1 MLNFSEKGSPALL
14 LTARLLTSRWEFA
27 YFSLDIPKVGTFYSQ
42 GGNVLFPGWEQLLPL
57 MLAIAAFNGSRIF
70 IKWLLLMDK
79 CHFFHP
85 LPLKFRNAFI

>member
-57 MLAIAAFNGSRIF
+57 MLAGFSLSG
-70 IKWLLLMDK
+70 
-79 CHFFHP
+79 CC
-85 LPLKFRNAFI
+85 

>member
-70 IKWLLLMDK
+70 IKWLLLMDN
-79 CHFFHP
+79 CHFSHP
-85 LPLKFRNAFI
+85 LP